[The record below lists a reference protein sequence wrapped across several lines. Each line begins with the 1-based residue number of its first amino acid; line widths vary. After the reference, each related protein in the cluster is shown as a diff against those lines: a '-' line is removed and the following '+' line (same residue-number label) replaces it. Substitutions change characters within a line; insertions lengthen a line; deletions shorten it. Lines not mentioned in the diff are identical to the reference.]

1 MTGKHSKNTAD
12 NWFKKN
18 KILVSLFSAIVI
30 LSLFGGFIYHNHIE
44 EQRQATLKYTSKHF
58 NKNVKI
64 FGVKVGGLTI
74 NQAVTKINKN
84 AKTAA
89 TMTDGK
95 ITSMKL
101 DGIQVTDK
109 KTVTKYFN
117 KQHTSLPSDKKW
129 NFADNTLKEAKKKL
143 SEFYNAKTTYKVGGK
158 DFSLEAKNLFKT
170 VEYYG
175 GQFHFTDTSALSAK
189 LSQINSEVSTLDKSY
204 SFTTPNGKTITVT
217 NKSYGWGINTKTA
230 IPAIEKALSNG
241 DTTIDGSNYIY
252 GKGYSTY
259 GTGYT
264 TTNNGLGKNY
274 VVVSIKEQK
283 LWIIKNGVVAVT
295 LNDVV
300 TGTAQTSS
308 GSSDATPTG
317 VLYIEYKQ
325 SPSTLTGTNDDGSS
339 YSSKV
344 SYWMPFT
351 LSGCGLHDASWRTD
365 WSKTAYLKGGSHGC
379 VNIRPSEIKKVWD
392 AVEMHEAV
400 IVYDN

>member
-158 DFSLEAKNLFKT
+158 RF
-170 VEYYG
+170 
-175 GQFHFTDTSALSAK
+175 
-189 LSQINSEVSTLDKSY
+189 
-204 SFTTPNGKTITVT
+204 
-217 NKSYGWGINTKTA
+217 
-230 IPAIEKALSNG
+230 
-241 DTTIDGSNYIY
+241 
-252 GKGYSTY
+252 
-259 GTGYT
+259 
-264 TTNNGLGKNY
+264 
-274 VVVSIKEQK
+274 
-283 LWIIKNGVVAVT
+283 
-295 LNDVV
+295 
-300 TGTAQTSS
+300 
-308 GSSDATPTG
+308 
-317 VLYIEYKQ
+317 
-325 SPSTLTGTNDDGSS
+325 LT
-339 YSSKV
+339 
-344 SYWMPFT
+344 
-351 LSGCGLHDASWRTD
+351 
-365 WSKTAYLKGGSHGC
+365 
-379 VNIRPSEIKKVWD
+379 
-392 AVEMHEAV
+392 
-400 IVYDN
+400 